1 MEKPLP
7 DATLGQSFA
16 CIQAE
21 SFFRW
26 KFGDRLFYEFQQ
38 TKFTHGKDYSY
49 HLTVKYA

>member
-38 TKFTHGKDYSY
+38 TKFTHGKD
-49 HLTVKYA
+49 